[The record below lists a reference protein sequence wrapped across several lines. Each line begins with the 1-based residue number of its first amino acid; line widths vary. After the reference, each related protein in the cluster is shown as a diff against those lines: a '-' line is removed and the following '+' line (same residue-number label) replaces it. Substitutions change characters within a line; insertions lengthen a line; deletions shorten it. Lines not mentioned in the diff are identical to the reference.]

1 MKFKRI
7 SILNILL
14 LITYFSCI
22 LFPKI
27 NSYAYEG
34 QSESKRIQWGNLNT
48 FSDKK
53 TSESYYLVDTG
64 GQLGNDVYISSNYK
78 IMAGFGFYY
87 SLIPF
92 SFVIDSESSFNFL
105 QLKPNTPQTAST
117 ILTVTSG
124 AAHGYVVTVQQNHPL
139 ERFGEP
145 GVYIQD
151 VVGDNSDITHQ
162 QEGIWELNSTY
173 GFGYTLD
180 NIVGTDA
187 AFTTGYKQFADASN
201 SEPPQV
207 IIENEGVT
215 RTSSARLRYKINIG
229 AMQKA
234 GYYTSIIKY
243 NCTGTF

>member
-1 MKFKRI
+1 MKFRRI
-7 SILNILL
+7 SISNILL
-14 LITYFSCI
+14 LITYLSCI
-22 LFPKI
+22 LFPRI
-27 NSYAYEG
+27 NSYAYDG
-34 QSESKRIQWGNLNT
+34 QSENTRIQWGNLNT

-53 TSESYYLVDTG
+53 SSESYYLVDTG
-64 GQLGNDVYISSNYK
+64 GQLGNDVYTSSHYK

-92 SFVIDSESSFNFL
+92 SFVIDSENSFNFL
-105 QLKPNTPQTAST
+105 ELKPNIPQTAST

-124 AAHGYVVTVQQNHPL
+124 AAHGYVVTVQQNHQL
-139 ERFGEP
+139 EKSEEP
-145 GVYIQD
+145 GVYIPD
-151 VVGDNSDITHQ
+151 TLGDNSDITYQ
-162 QEGIWELNSTY
+162 QEGLWELNSTY

-180 NIVGTDA
+180 NIIGTDA
-187 AFTTGYKQFADASN
+187 AFTTGYKQFPDASN

-215 RTSSARLRYKINIG
+215 RTSSARLIYKINIG

-234 GYYTSIIKY
+234 GYYTSTIKY

>member
-34 QSESKRIQWGNLNT
+34 VSETKRIEWGNLNT
-48 FSDKK
+48 FSERK
-53 TSESYYLVDTG
+53 TSETFYLVDTG
-64 GQLGNDVYISSNYK
+64 GQLGIDVYTSANYK

-92 SFVIDSESSFNFL
+92 TFQIDSETSFNFL
-105 QLKPNTPQTAST
+105 QLKPNHPQTATS
-117 ILTVTSG
+117 ILNVTSG
-124 AAHGYVVTVQQNHPL
+124 AAHGYTVTVKQNHQL
-139 ERFGEP
+139 EKVDKPSTF
-145 GVYIQD
+145 IQD
-151 VVGDNSDITHQ
+151 TIGDNSDITHL
-162 QEGIWELNSTY
+162 QEGLWASNTTH

-180 NIVGTDA
+180 NLVGTDA
-187 AFTTGYKQFADASN
+187 VFTTGYRQFADESN
-201 SEPPQV
+201 NEQPV
-207 IIENEGVT
+207 IIVENTGVT
-215 RTSSARLRYKINIG
+215 RTSSVRVGYKINIG
-229 AMQKA
+229 GSQEA
-234 GYYTSIIKY
+234 GYYTSKIYY